1 VLDAEDVMRMRTFK
15 RLALHLAIGVC
26 ATLLGCKHAPPK
38 ELTPLEP
45 YVPAA
50 GAVGFDIFPLESSD
64 GTQNW
69 LATCTD
75 DGGNA
80 KFRIALDQA
89 TTSTVNGVSTS
100 SGQGKFLPEF
110 GSDSLKMLQNLQAA
124 LQAKHM
130 PKTIERVEVLPFEYV
145 ILGENQTRSPD
156 DTFRGTPEGNW
167 TATKISLRRGEVFL
181 NINPTA
187 HKAEFSIKDPAYGD
201 AVLAQL
207 AKVL

>member
-1 VLDAEDVMRMRTFK
+1 MRK
-15 RLALHLAIGVC
+15 RSDRALLAFLAVVVC

-38 ELTPLEP
+38 ESTPLEP

-50 GAVGFDIFPLESSD
+50 GAVGFDIFPLGSSD
-64 GTQNW
+64 TTQNL

-89 TTSTVNGVSTS
+89 TTSSVNGVSTP

-110 GSDSLKMLQNLQAA
+110 GSDSLKMLQSLQAA
-124 LQAKHM
+124 LQAKHL
-130 PKTIERVEVLPFEYV
+130 PKTIERVEVLPFDYV
-145 ILGENQTRSPD
+145 ILGEKQTRSPD

-167 TATKISLRRGEVFL
+167 TAMKISLGKGEVFL

-187 HKAEFSIKDPAYGD
+187 HKAEFSIKDPASGD
-201 AVLAQL
+201 AVLAEL